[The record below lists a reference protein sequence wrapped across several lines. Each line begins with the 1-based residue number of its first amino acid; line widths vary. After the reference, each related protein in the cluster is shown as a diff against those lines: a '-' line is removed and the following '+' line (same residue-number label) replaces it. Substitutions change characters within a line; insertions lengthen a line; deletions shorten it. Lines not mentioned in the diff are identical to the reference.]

1 LNYLLIIY
9 LTNVAIYSYV
19 VDTLLAKNGHAVL
32 RDPPYHCEYN
42 PIELIWSI
50 TKRIY
55 TKLIRQIKSSVSVNQ
70 AVQTWEQ
77 ALSCVDPTAWANAAA
92 HCDKL
97 VMDHY
102 AAEFGNNPPTNNI
115 QRIVAT
121 LDSSD
126 SDMSDAEYEKHVSRR
141 LDYENQQAEKKR
153 KDEER
158 REKLLK
164 EVKFYSTSFFW
175 CLYFFY
181 SIIAAFGEKQKSG
194 N

>member
-1 LNYLLIIY
+1 
-9 LTNVAIYSYV
+9 

-55 TKLIRQIKSSVSVNQ
+55 TKLIRQIKGSVSVNQ
-70 AVQTWEQ
+70 AVQNWEQ

-126 SDMSDAEYEKHVSRR
+126 SDMSDAEYEKHVYRR
-141 LDYENQQAEKKR
+141 LDYENQQAEKKQ

-164 EVKFYSTSFFW
+164 EVQFYSPLFFW
-175 CLYFFY
+175 CLYFLLNNC
-181 SIIAAFGEKQKSG
+181 SIWRKAKKR
-194 N
+194 